1 MSQRPLRHVERL
13 NYELYGTVGER
24 QASEKPVKKKS
35 KRRQKFTSVPLP
47 DSSNPVMEH
56 GHTPA
61 MSSHTTPVHN
71 YTLPPPGSL
80 PIGTSKSVSSTG
92 KTPGKSSGAGLFPS
106 GSVSKKGSKKALNM
120 VLVNQKLDD
129 ELDELQAQ
137 LDEAEIVISKRRQI
151 TDIKQKLDKLMQ
163 DPTESLK
170 PTVPSQK
177 KLGDG
182 MVTLSQLRESE
193 KLADKVN
200 MKYKDY
206 LDSDSTSTDT
216 SDDDATPIKRGKKKT
231 KSGLVQKASDNVK
244 KRQLFPHVSL
254 KYSFVHKNLSFKDL
268 DFQQFVTGELETITR
283 VGISEEEKEGRLRL
297 LKHISYYEKTYEW
310 EKLRALYV
318 AVVRSVEDGINT
330 WSSDY
335 SAMERMILIHTPTEL
350 MASTVKKSTKSVD
363 KSPTA
368 PTRKG
373 GTRSGRVVLPDGYF
387 CSLYNKNHCSESK
400 SHMGKHKGKEV
411 LLEHVCATCFLKGE
425 KSFHSESSSDC
436 PIRA

>member
-106 GSVSKKGSKKALNM
+106 GSVSKKGSKALDM

-193 KLADKVN
+193 KLADKVD
-200 MKYKDY
+200 MK
-206 LDSDSTSTDT
+206 
-216 SDDDATPIKRGKKKT
+216 
-231 KSGLVQKASDNVK
+231 
-244 KRQLFPHVSL
+244 
-254 KYSFVHKNLSFKDL
+254 
-268 DFQQFVTGELETITR
+268 
-283 VGISEEEKEGRLRL
+283 
-297 LKHISYYEKTYEW
+297 
-310 EKLRALYV
+310 
-318 AVVRSVEDGINT
+318 
-330 WSSDY
+330 
-335 SAMERMILIHTPTEL
+335 
-350 MASTVKKSTKSVD
+350 
-363 KSPTA
+363 
-368 PTRKG
+368 
-373 GTRSGRVVLPDGYF
+373 
-387 CSLYNKNHCSESK
+387 
-400 SHMGKHKGKEV
+400 
-411 LLEHVCATCFLKGE
+411 
-425 KSFHSESSSDC
+425 
-436 PIRA
+436 